1 MWSGFSVFCFRL
13 TPRSDFLSS
22 ETRALTWTLS
32 RYLYSRIPFFGRD
45 LLKFCTYCFLKLE
58 LLILF
63 LTEELQVDIL
73 CLQREAAET
82 KIASLL
88 GVSTLGLSSLRTDL
102 LAVRSQVNIPRF
114 LRTFG
119 IKIDPNISVGSRSR
133 VIERTCWACWVRWP
147 ARWSRASA
155 SWRSTRV
162 YSYSSRWV
170 WKSRH
175 SGANRISFLHISF
188 HWSTWIVPDCIYFP
202 KCASWLLNE

>member
-1 MWSGFSVFCFRL
+1 MEERNQDVERL
-13 TPRSDFLSS
+13 QCLLLQADSKVRFFVLRNSS
-22 ETRALTWTLS
+22 ADMNIE
-32 RYLYSRIPFFGRD
+32 YLYSRIPFFGRD

-133 VIERTCWACWVRWP
+133 VIERTC
-147 ARWSRASA
+147 
-155 SWRSTRV
+155 
-162 YSYSSRWV
+162 
-170 WKSRH
+170 
-175 SGANRISFLHISF
+175 
-188 HWSTWIVPDCIYFP
+188 
-202 KCASWLLNE
+202 